1 MNKTISLLRTVLIA
15 NVGVAV
21 VIAALYELDILPS
34 GMMAGRPQDE
44 FLSTISMELITIV
57 FIPVALRLFK
67 TKDVEKRLEEG
78 NIKAFRKWGLVRILM
93 ITVPLVLNTLLYYS
107 FMNTTFGYMAL
118 ILLICLLIQTIQFLS
133 FFLIFLHFPGQNS

>member
-21 VIAALYELDILPS
+21 VIAALYELDILSS
-34 GMMAGRPQDE
+34 GMLAGRPQDE

-118 ILLICLLIQTIQFLS
+118 ILLICLPFIYPAS
-133 FFLIFLHFPGQNS
+133 RK

>member
-34 GMMAGRPQDE
+34 GMFTGRAQDE

-78 NIKAFRKWGLVRILM
+78 DIKAFRKWGLVRILM

-118 ILLICLLIQTIQFLS
+118 ILLICLPFIYPAS
-133 FFLIFLHFPGQNS
+133 RK

>member
-21 VIAALYELDILPS
+21 VIAALYELDILSS
-34 GMMAGRPQDE
+34 GMLAGRPQDE

-78 NIKAFRKWGLVRILM
+78 DIKAFRKWGLVRILM

-118 ILLICLLIQTIQFLS
+118 ILLICLPFIYPAS
-133 FFLIFLHFPGQNS
+133 RK

>member
-34 GMMAGRPQDE
+34 GMLAGRPQDE

-67 TKDVEKRLEEG
+67 TKDVEKRVEEG

-118 ILLICLLIQTIQFLS
+118 ILLICLPFIYPAS
-133 FFLIFLHFPGQNS
+133 RK

>member
-34 GMMAGRPQDE
+34 GMMAGRPQNE

-118 ILLICLLIQTIQFLS
+118 ILLICLPFIYPAS
-133 FFLIFLHFPGQNS
+133 RK

>member
-34 GMMAGRPQDE
+34 GMLAGRPQDE

-78 NIKAFRKWGLVRILM
+78 NIKAFRKWGLLRILM

-118 ILLICLLIQTIQFLS
+118 ILLICLPVIYPAS
-133 FFLIFLHFPGQNS
+133 RK

>member
-34 GMMAGRPQDE
+34 GMFTGRPQDE

-93 ITVPLVLNTLLYYS
+93 ITIPLVLNTLLYYS

-118 ILLICLLIQTIQFLS
+118 ILLICLPFIYPAS
-133 FFLIFLHFPGQNS
+133 RK

>member
-21 VIAALYELDILPS
+21 VIAAFYELDILPS
-34 GMMAGRPQDE
+34 GMLAGRPQDE

-78 NIKAFRKWGLVRILM
+78 NIKAFRKWGLLRILM

-118 ILLICLLIQTIQFLS
+118 ILLICLPFIYPAS
-133 FFLIFLHFPGQNS
+133 RK

>member
-34 GMMAGRPQDE
+34 GMFTGRAQDE

-78 NIKAFRKWGLVRILM
+78 NIKAFRKWGLLRILM

-118 ILLICLLIQTIQFLS
+118 ILLICLPFIY
-133 FFLIFLHFPGQNS
+133 PAVRK

>member
-34 GMMAGRPQDE
+34 GMMTGRPQDE

-78 NIKAFRKWGLVRILM
+78 DIKAFRKWGLLRILM

-118 ILLICLLIQTIQFLS
+118 ILLICLPFIY
-133 FFLIFLHFPGQNS
+133 PAARK

>member
-1 MNKTISLLRTVLIA
+1 MNKTISLLRSVLIA

-34 GMMAGRPQDE
+34 GMFTGRAQDE

-118 ILLICLLIQTIQFLS
+118 ILLICLPFIY
-133 FFLIFLHFPGQNS
+133 PAVRK

>member
-1 MNKTISLLRTVLIA
+1 MNKTISFLRTVLIA

-34 GMMAGRPQDE
+34 GMMTGRPQDE

-78 NIKAFRKWGLVRILM
+78 DIKAFRKWGLVRILM

-118 ILLICLLIQTIQFLS
+118 ILLICLPFIY
-133 FFLIFLHFPGQNS
+133 PAARK

>member
-34 GMMAGRPQDE
+34 GMMTGRPQDE

-118 ILLICLLIQTIQFLS
+118 ILLICLPFIY
-133 FFLIFLHFPGQNS
+133 PAVRR

>member
-34 GMMAGRPQDE
+34 GMFTGRPQDE

-118 ILLICLLIQTIQFLS
+118 ILLICLPFIY
-133 FFLIFLHFPGQNS
+133 PAVRK

>member
-34 GMMAGRPQDE
+34 GLFTGRPQDE

-118 ILLICLLIQTIQFLS
+118 ILLICLPFIYPAS
-133 FFLIFLHFPGQNS
+133 RK

>member
-21 VIAALYELDILPS
+21 VIAAFYELDILPS
-34 GMMAGRPQDE
+34 GMLADRPQDE

-118 ILLICLLIQTIQFLS
+118 ILLICLPFIYPAS
-133 FFLIFLHFPGQNS
+133 RK

>member
-78 NIKAFRKWGLVRILM
+78 DIKAFRKWGLVRILM

-118 ILLICLLIQTIQFLS
+118 ILLICLPFIYPAARQ
-133 FFLIFLHFPGQNS
+133 

>member
-1 MNKTISLLRTVLIA
+1 MNKTISFLRTVLIA

-21 VIAALYELDILPS
+21 VIAALYELDMLPS
-34 GMMAGRPQDE
+34 GMLAGRPQDE

-78 NIKAFRKWGLVRILM
+78 NIKAFRKWGLLRILM

-118 ILLICLLIQTIQFLS
+118 ILLICLPFIY
-133 FFLIFLHFPGQNS
+133 PAVRK

>member
-78 NIKAFRKWGLVRILM
+78 NIKAFRKWGLLRILI

-118 ILLICLLIQTIQFLS
+118 ILLICLPFIYPAS
-133 FFLIFLHFPGQNS
+133 RK

>member
-1 MNKTISLLRTVLIA
+1 MVKTISLLRTVLIA
-15 NVGVAV
+15 NVGLAV
-21 VIAALYELDILPS
+21 MVAALYELDILPS

-78 NIKAFRKWGLVRILM
+78 NIIAFRKWGLVRILM

-118 ILLICLLIQTIQFLS
+118 ILLICLPFIY
-133 FFLIFLHFPGQNS
+133 PAARK

>member
-1 MNKTISLLRTVLIA
+1 MLIA

-34 GMMAGRPQDE
+34 GMMTGRPQDE
-44 FLSTISMELITIV
+44 FLSTLSMELITIV

-118 ILLICLLIQTIQFLS
+118 ILLICLPFIY
-133 FFLIFLHFPGQNS
+133 PAVRK

>member
-34 GMMAGRPQDE
+34 GMLAGRPQYE

-78 NIKAFRKWGLVRILM
+78 NIKAFRKWGLLRILM

-118 ILLICLLIQTIQFLS
+118 ILLICLPFIYPAS
-133 FFLIFLHFPGQNS
+133 RK

>member
-34 GMMAGRPQDE
+34 GMIAGRPQDE

-78 NIKAFRKWGLVRILM
+78 DIKAFRKWGLVRILM

-118 ILLICLLIQTIQFLS
+118 ILLICLPFIY
-133 FFLIFLHFPGQNS
+133 PAVRK

>member
-1 MNKTISLLRTVLIA
+1 MVKTISLLRTVLIA

-34 GMMAGRPQDE
+34 GMLAGRPQDE

-118 ILLICLLIQTIQFLS
+118 ILLICLPFIYPAS
-133 FFLIFLHFPGQNS
+133 RK

>member
-1 MNKTISLLRTVLIA
+1 MNKTINLLRTVLIA

-34 GMMAGRPQDE
+34 GMFTGRAQDE

-118 ILLICLLIQTIQFLS
+118 ILLICLPFIYPAS
-133 FFLIFLHFPGQNS
+133 RK

>member
-93 ITVPLVLNTLLYYS
+93 ITLPLVLNTLLYYS

-118 ILLICLLIQTIQFLS
+118 ILLICLPFIY
-133 FFLIFLHFPGQNS
+133 PAVRK

>member
-34 GMMAGRPQDE
+34 GMMTGRPQDE

-57 FIPVALRLFK
+57 FIPVALRMFK
-67 TKDVEKRLEEG
+67 TKDVEKRLEDG
-78 NIKAFRKWGLVRILM
+78 DIKAFRKWGLVRILM

-118 ILLICLLIQTIQFLS
+118 ILLICLPFIY
-133 FFLIFLHFPGQNS
+133 PAARK

>member
-1 MNKTISLLRTVLIA
+1 MNKTITLLRTVLIA

-21 VIAALYELDILPS
+21 VIAALYELDIQPS
-34 GMMAGRPQDE
+34 GILAGRPQDE

-78 NIKAFRKWGLVRILM
+78 NIKAFRKWGLLRILM

-118 ILLICLLIQTIQFLS
+118 ILLICLPFIYPAS
-133 FFLIFLHFPGQNS
+133 RK

>member
-34 GMMAGRPQDE
+34 GMMTGRPQDE

-93 ITVPLVLNTLLYYS
+93 ITIPLVLNTLLYYS

-118 ILLICLLIQTIQFLS
+118 ILLICLPFIY
-133 FFLIFLHFPGQNS
+133 PAVRK

>member
-34 GMMAGRPQDE
+34 GMLAGRPQDE

-67 TKDVEKRLEEG
+67 TKDVEKRLDEG

-118 ILLICLLIQTIQFLS
+118 ILLICLPFIYPAS
-133 FFLIFLHFPGQNS
+133 RK

>member
-1 MNKTISLLRTVLIA
+1 MNKTISFLRTVLIA

-118 ILLICLLIQTIQFLS
+118 ILLICLPFIYPAS
-133 FFLIFLHFPGQNS
+133 RK

>member
-1 MNKTISLLRTVLIA
+1 MNKTISLLRSVLIA

-34 GMMAGRPQDE
+34 GILAGRPQDE

-118 ILLICLLIQTIQFLS
+118 ILLICLPFIYPAS
-133 FFLIFLHFPGQNS
+133 RK